1 MNVIKQ
7 VGNITLNQGNLM
19 ASGLFNLFN
28 KETNQV
34 SYWFADDTKDELVNM
49 NDNDFII
56 EAEAQFEIAS
66 HDDKIYQC

>member
-34 SYWFADDTKDELVNM
+34 SYWFTDDTKDELVNM

-66 HDDKIYQC
+66 QDDKIYQC